1 MFENVLSA
9 MIFLP
14 VVVGLALMLLPIGT
28 ETARRLGFA
37 ASAIVLVLGVRVY
50 FGFSGSGGLEFVES
64 WPLIPFLG
72 IDYRLGVDGISLFVL
87 LTGAILI
94 PLVFLVVK
102 HRAKAFYGNLL
113 ITAGAMAGAVTA
125 GDMVLFYAFWEIM
138 LIPVFFMIGLYGGP
152 GRKPATIKILLYTV
166 SGSLF
171 MLAAIIYLGVVHHA
185 QYGVWSFE
193 TAAMIGLNLQG
204 TPALLAFIGFML
216 AFAIK
221 IPLFPLHTWL
231 PDAYTEAPTAATF
244 LLSAVMAKI
253 GIYAVIRFVMPVF
266 PPEFSRFALLLACS
280 GLIGMIYCGIAA
292 IGQKDLKRLLAFS
305 SASHMG
311 VLALGVFCL
320 NIQAL
325 TGTLFQIMAH
335 ATSTGV
341 LFLFAGMVEEQMK
354 TREIADLGGIAKQA
368 PIFAFFFAVAL
379 LASVGLPGTSGFIG
393 EFLIILG
400 AVKFHTVIGVLAATT
415 LIIGVCY
422 MLWMFQRVFFEK
434 ANARTAGFTDLTT
447 IETLAFLPVILL
459 IIFMGVYPQPF
470 IAKIEPAAKAQIAS
484 VHATGQNANH
494 IVLGHHPQPK

>member
-1 MFENVLSA
+1 M
-9 MIFLP
+9 
-14 VVVGLALMLLPIGT
+14 
-28 ETARRLGFA
+28 
-37 ASAIVLVLGVRVY
+37 
-50 FGFSGSGGLEFVES
+50 SGSFSVSRGAAGLEFVES

-113 ITAGAMAGAVTA
+113 ITAGAMAGAITA
-125 GDMVLFYAFWEIM
+125 GDMVLFYVFWEVM

-171 MLAAIIYLGVVHHA
+171 MLAAIIYLGVVHYA
-185 QYGVWSFE
+185 QFGVWSFE

-231 PDAYTEAPTAATF
+231 PDAYTEAPAATTF

-253 GIYAVIRFVMPVF
+253 GIYAVIRFVMPIF

-311 VLALGVFCL
+311 ILALGVFCL

-434 ANARTAGFTDLTT
+434 TNARTAGFTDLTT

-484 VHATGQNANH
+484 VLATGQNANH